1 MSSYVFS
8 TVKIVPSLV
17 RNEPVNI
24 GVILHDVGNGRV
36 YRKFT
41 ENRAELKR
49 RTGIDRLPDYDE
61 VTSVAANDGYL
72 ESLAVQDSKD
82 NLVVTE
88 PKQVAPINTP
98 KETLEALFRIQI
110 SLAEKHPQGKSPL
123 QKLARSLDGVIE
135 SMDFPRKSYET
146 QYAFS
151 GSIIDR
157 KFPYV
162 FFKLGSPRLCIDYL
176 SFAGNVLNHAKV
188 KSFDIDVIRESQ
200 KRSRAGQKT
209 RFKILA
215 AQDRDEVD
223 VGKKSVRKSLEVLE
237 HSKIPVVYKKDA
249 ECEIDSIH
257 KSLAATA

>member
-1 MSSYVFS
+1 MSSYMFS

-24 GVILHDVGNGRV
+24 GVILHDVGNGRI

-61 VTSVAANDGYL
+61 ITSVAANDGYL
-72 ESLAVQDSKD
+72 DSLAVQGSKD

-110 SLAEKHPQGKSPL
+110 SLAEKHPQGKDPL

-135 SMDFPRKSYET
+135 KMDFPRKSYET
-146 QYAFS
+146 QYAFG

-176 SFAGNVLNHAKV
+176 SFAGNVLDHAKV
-188 KSFDIDVIRESQ
+188 KSFDIGVIRESQ
-200 KRSRAGQKT
+200 KRSRAGQET

-223 VGKKSVRKSLEVLE
+223 MGKKSVKKSLEVLE